1 MINFPISLKLDNL
14 SSPFRSFLLPLCIL
28 LSPGAVL
35 PRTILKDPPGTAPLF
50 KKDNSQVCCHLVA
63 TPKQKAMAKKI
74 KLSENTVITKDDKGN
89 LSLVGKAKEAL
100 TSFHKMKIEVTIQ
113 LYEFSKEAAEKLLHD
128 NNVPYTALIE
138 NGDHA
143 KEQYDICV
151 VGGSNVI
158 KLGNDWRWT
167 AEDVIRQLYDGK
179 RDKPLSE
186 QQIMDKSLE
195 EIKKFTQ
202 ERAKKKTQSLDI
214 SNY

>member
-1 MINFPISLKLDNL
+1 M
-14 SSPFRSFLLPLCIL
+14 
-28 LSPGAVL
+28 
-35 PRTILKDPPGTAPLF
+35 
-50 KKDNSQVCCHLVA
+50 H
-63 TPKQKAMAKKI
+63 
-74 KLSENTVITKDDKGN
+74 
-89 LSLVGKAKEAL
+89 
-100 TSFHKMKIEVTIQ
+100 
-113 LYEFSKEAAEKLLHD
+113 EFSKEEAEKLLRD
-128 NNVPYTALIE
+128 NNVPYTALIA
-138 NGDHA
+138 NGEES

>member
-1 MINFPISLKLDNL
+1 
-14 SSPFRSFLLPLCIL
+14 
-28 LSPGAVL
+28 
-35 PRTILKDPPGTAPLF
+35 
-50 KKDNSQVCCHLVA
+50 
-63 TPKQKAMAKKI
+63 MAKKI

-138 NGDHA
+138 NGNHA